1 MSMKQIENSITQLVQ
16 RIKSTNEFSE
26 CTFVKGHKSS
36 ECANPLLNYMVAVSV
51 CDIESSVRFI
61 GESVGENLNGSIV
74 NVGVKF
80 RIYSPK
86 KSGGDALLEMA
97 VKLSS
102 AIKSCDE
109 QNLCQG
115 IEVSGIAFDSDML
128 TVYRDVVAKLSFCLY
143 EEVAI

>member
-1 MSMKQIENSITQLVQ
+1 MKQIENSITQLVQ
-16 RIKSTNEFSE
+16 KIKNTKALSE
-26 CTFVKGHKSS
+26 CIFVKGHKGT
-36 ECANPLLNYMVAVSV
+36 ECANPLLNYTIVVSV
-51 CDIESSVRFI
+51 CDIESSSQFI

-74 NVGVKF
+74 NIGVKF
-80 RIYSPK
+80 RIYAPK
-86 KSGGDALLEMA
+86 KSGGDALLEKA
-97 VKLSS
+97 VNLSS
-102 AIKSCDE
+102 TIKNCDD